1 MAVRR
6 DVAGNV
12 SKLSSFN
19 RLLRG
24 SGLDFPVGRLHA
36 STASWS
42 WDFRPIDAAASGRR
56 WLRVIVGGVG
66 MDHRHRYFQEVDVSR
81 TKPFLFGLILG
92 AGLSFV
98 ALRYHVVRYSEGF
111 MLVPRTDQPPVRS
124 AYADVR
130 EWGTAMW
137 KQYPELAAALVADGQ
152 AKLVADSLTDDLLG
166 RAASDNAEPF
176 DLLPDERSASP
187 KTPASAA
194 GKSAPSPIR
203 LTPAA
208 SERRVAPERPARL
221 SQPADA
227 TAPRVS
233 METASSIPRD
243 ESAGRVRSALET
255 LFAPYD
261 AAGATPAAAAD
272 SSTAGS
278 RSSVPVPAAEP
289 TDRILDLKDLQIDLG
304 PARQVIPASSI
315 PQQAA
320 SAGLFSPRR
329 VDEAAKVAA
338 SSAETASGT
347 AVSAVQTHQFP
358 LK

>member
-1 MAVRR
+1 
-6 DVAGNV
+6 
-12 SKLSSFN
+12 
-19 RLLRG
+19 
-24 SGLDFPVGRLHA
+24 
-36 STASWS
+36 
-42 WDFRPIDAAASGRR
+42 
-56 WLRVIVGGVG
+56 

-92 AGLSFV
+92 AGLSFI

-111 MLVPRTDQPPVRS
+111 MLVPRTDQPPIRS

-166 RAASDNAEPF
+166 RATGDNAESF
-176 DLLPDERSASP
+176 DLLPDEQAAAPKSP
-187 KTPASAA
+187 APEGGKT
-194 GKSAPSPIR
+194 APSPIR

-221 SQPADA
+221 SQPADV

-233 METASSIPRD
+233 METASSVPAD
-243 ESAGRVRSALET
+243 QSAVRVRSALET
-255 LFAPYD
+255 LFAPYG
-261 AAGATPAAAAD
+261 AAGSGAPAAAAESAP
-272 SSTAGS
+272 SSPGA

-289 TDRILDLKDLQIDLG
+289 TDRVLDLKDIEIDLG

-315 PQQAA
+315 PHQAA

-329 VDEAAKVAA
+329 VYDAAKVAA
-338 SSAETASGT
+338 SPTQPASGT
-347 AVSAVQTHQFP
+347 AVSTAPTYQFP